1 MFQLLPPHVVK
12 LIVHC
17 VADSSHWLY
26 NCVTTES
33 DKYKVPQMPL
43 LWSESDNVYPPDTM
57 DHITAFAQRVKMM
70 VPEVREIN
78 VLFSEQVKYL
88 LESGNVHI
96 LDLVRRL
103 FWGQTL
109 SRNTKSQRADSW

>member
-1 MFQLLPPHVVK
+1 
-12 LIVHC
+12 
-17 VADSSHWLY
+17 
-26 NCVTTES
+26 
-33 DKYKVPQMPL
+33 
-43 LWSESDNVYPPDTM
+43 SESDNVYPPDTM

-96 LDLVRRL
+96 LDL
-103 FWGQTL
+103 
-109 SRNTKSQRADSW
+109 

>member
-1 MFQLLPPHVVK
+1 
-12 LIVHC
+12 
-17 VADSSHWLY
+17 
-26 NCVTTES
+26 
-33 DKYKVPQMPL
+33 
-43 LWSESDNVYPPDTM
+43 SESDNVYPPDTM

-109 SRNTKSQRADSW
+109 SRNTKRQRADSW